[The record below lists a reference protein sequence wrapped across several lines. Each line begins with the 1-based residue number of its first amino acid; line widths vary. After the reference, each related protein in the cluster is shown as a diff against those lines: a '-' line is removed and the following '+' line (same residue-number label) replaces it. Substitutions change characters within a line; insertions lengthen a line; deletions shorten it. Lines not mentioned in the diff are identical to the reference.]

1 MHGYPR
7 LLATGGHKR
16 PSSAVPVV
24 CRGAPGC
31 EQRALQEVGRKS
43 APSFSSPHVVRHSA
57 AALAIVGRLSSAS
70 CQAQVAKATSA
81 TPWWF
86 VSTSVFR
93 RRVPAVALQPG
104 FTRGRREKRSMG
116 FGSSRCTTLC
126 RCTCHRGAAGRVPL
140 ARPRLPKQPG
150 LPGLCC
156 ESFRVCWVLLQAQ
169 VAKSTGTPGCLQP
182 GFTGGTS
189 DCRFSA
195 SELSENP
202 TSPAPLADACQHCG
216 RLLSHLVLAYRD
228 SVEDDY
234 RHERPTATVYGPAI
248 RLFHH
253 ILRP

>member
-7 LLATGGHKR
+7 LLATGVHKR

-43 APSFSSPHVVRHSA
+43 APWASSPHVVRHSA
-57 AALAIVGRLSSAS
+57 AAPAIVG
-70 CQAQVAKATSA
+70 
-81 TPWWF
+81 
-86 VSTSVFR
+86 
-93 RRVPAVALQPG
+93 
-104 FTRGRREKRSMG
+104 
-116 FGSSRCTTLC
+116 
-126 RCTCHRGAAGRVPL
+126 PL
-140 ARPRLPKQPG
+140 VE
-150 LPGLCC
+150 C
-156 ESFRVCWVLLQAQ
+156 LLRAQ